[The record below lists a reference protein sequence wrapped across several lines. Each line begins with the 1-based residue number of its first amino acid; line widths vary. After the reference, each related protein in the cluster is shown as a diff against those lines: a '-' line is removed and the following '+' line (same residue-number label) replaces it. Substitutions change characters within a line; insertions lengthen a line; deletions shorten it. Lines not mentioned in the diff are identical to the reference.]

1 MTGVIWSPL
10 ALARIHETAERI
22 ARDRPK
28 AAERWVVRIFDS
40 VKPLRTSPK
49 RGRVVPEVG
58 REEIRELLFGKY
70 RIIYKLE
77 DGSISILTVRHCSRL
92 FDLREIDD

>member
-1 MTGVIWSPL
+1 MTDIIWSPL
-10 ALARIHETAERI
+10 ALARIRETAERI

-28 AAERWVVRIFDS
+28 AAERWVVKVFDS
-40 VKPLRTSPK
+40 VRPLTTSPK
-49 RGRVVPEVG
+49 RGRVVPEAG

-77 DGSISILTVRHCSRL
+77 DDSISILTIRHCRRL
-92 FDLREIDD
+92 FDLKEIED

>member
-1 MTGVIWSPL
+1 MTQIIWSPL
-10 ALARIHETAERI
+10 ALAKVRATAERI

-28 AAERWVVRIFDS
+28 TAERWVVNIFDS
-40 VKPLRTSPK
+40 VKPLNTSPK

-58 REEIRELLFGKY
+58 REEVRELLFGKY

-77 DGSISILTVRHCSRL
+77 EESISILTIRHCSQL
-92 FDLREIDD
+92 FDLQEVED